1 MFHIR
6 IFLECQINTKYIVA
20 GCRCVK
26 PYRQD
31 TSWITACSL
40 VLVSK
45 RVCFGIETRLVVVW
59 REHNKRV
66 LSSKVHSHINV
77 GIFYQA
83 SAEVVPECYCADL
96 QERCIEITHSVG
108 IFMIVI
114 TDRTSRIRIFCTCV
128 RRCPVV
134 NIQIISTTSE
144 HVEITICTMYCTN
157 ENATASIKAHK
168 A

>member
-31 TSWITACSL
+31 ASWITACSL
-40 VLVSK
+40 VFVSK
-45 RVCFGIETRLVVVW
+45 RVCFGIETRLLMIW

-83 SAEVVPECYCADL
+83 SAEVVSECYCADL
-96 QERCIEITHSVG
+96 QERCIEKTHSAG

-114 TDRTSRIRIFCTCV
+114 ADRTCGIGIFCIRV
-128 RRCPVV
+128 RGCPVI
-134 NIQIISTTSE
+134 NIQIISSTSE
-144 HVEITICTMYCTN
+144 HIKITVCTVYSTN
-157 ENATASIKAHK
+157 KNTTASIKAHK
-168 A
+168 T